1 MQRKGSFFVA
11 GKHQQKSPVARERS
25 LQQDLFLASEYVY
38 KLEVI
43 RPYWNIPNF
52 VFFNVQFEISKSNF
66 QPSISTRIILIG
78 NHSRTFASC
87 HTMRI
92 IA

>member
-52 VFFNVQFEISKSNF
+52 VFFNVQFGNF
-66 QPSISTRIILIG
+66 QIKFSTFYFYTH
-78 NHSRTFASC
+78 HSHR
-87 HTMRI
+87 
-92 IA
+92 